1 MKLIDKILSIIIVFL
16 SLIIIAVTV
25 VTLSRNKKNLSDEQ
39 ELVAQGKAVSLM
51 APKND
56 DKISYF
62 NLGSIRILTLPD
74 NRGLSLVDN
83 QGLSLVDMSLVDNQ
97 GLSPVEDE
105 DTAANIEKN
114 IENLGTV
121 LLITPWI
128 SYSSSDT
135 IFFEEISRKKPM
147 LCGIFQNYFSQFS
160 KKELLSQSENTIEEN
175 ITNQINSHLSLGKIQ
190 GIYFTDYI
198 FLE

>member
-16 SLIIIAVTV
+16 LLIIIAVTV

-83 QGLSLVDMSLVDNQ
+83 QGLSLV
-97 GLSPVEDE
+97 EDE

-160 KKELLSQSENTIEEN
+160 KKELLSQSENMIEEN

>member
-16 SLIIIAVTV
+16 LLIIIAVTV

-83 QGLSLVDMSLVDNQ
+83 QGLSLVDNQ

-160 KKELLSQSENTIEEN
+160 KKELLSQSENIIEEN

>member
-16 SLIIIAVTV
+16 LLIIIAVTV

-83 QGLSLVDMSLVDNQ
+83 QGLSLVDNQ
-97 GLSPVEDE
+97 GLSLVEDE

-160 KKELLSQSENTIEEN
+160 KKELLSQSENIIEEN

>member
-16 SLIIIAVTV
+16 LLIIIAVTV

-83 QGLSLVDMSLVDNQ
+83 QGLSPVEDEDNQ

-160 KKELLSQSENTIEEN
+160 KKELLSQSENIIEEN

>member
-16 SLIIIAVTV
+16 LLIIIAVTV

-83 QGLSLVDMSLVDNQ
+83 QGLSLVDNQ

>member
-16 SLIIIAVTV
+16 LLIIIAVTV

-74 NRGLSLVDN
+74 NR
-83 QGLSLVDMSLVDNQ
+83 GLSLVDMSLVDNQ

-160 KKELLSQSENTIEEN
+160 KKELLSQSENIMEEN

>member
-16 SLIIIAVTV
+16 LLIIIAVTV

-74 NRGLSLVDN
+74 NR
-83 QGLSLVDMSLVDNQ
+83 

-160 KKELLSQSENTIEEN
+160 KKELLSQSENIIEEN

>member
-16 SLIIIAVTV
+16 LLIIIAVTV
-25 VTLSRNKKNLSDEQ
+25 VTLSRNKKILSDEQ

-83 QGLSLVDMSLVDNQ
+83 QGLSLVDNQ
-97 GLSPVEDE
+97 GLSPIENE
-105 DTAANIEKN
+105 DTADNTEEN
-114 IENLGTV
+114 IENLGTI

-160 KKELLSQSENTIEEN
+160 KKELLSQSENIIEEN

>member
-16 SLIIIAVTV
+16 LLIIIAVTV

-83 QGLSLVDMSLVDNQ
+83 RGLSLVDNQ

-160 KKELLSQSENTIEEN
+160 KKELLSQSENIIEEN

>member
-1 MKLIDKILSIIIVFL
+1 M
-16 SLIIIAVTV
+16 
-25 VTLSRNKKNLSDEQ
+25 
-39 ELVAQGKAVSLM
+39 
-51 APKND
+51 
-56 DKISYF
+56 
-62 NLGSIRILTLPD
+62 GSIRILTLPD
-74 NRGLSLVDN
+74 NRGL
-83 QGLSLVDMSLVDNQ
+83 SLVDNQ

-160 KKELLSQSENTIEEN
+160 KKELLSQSENIIEKN